1 MKNKKREVKNI
12 LKKLPSLQLL
22 RFLEPLALLLFMGV
36 FFYTVFSTLPNIVK
50 AIAIAGSLFASG
62 AIMARLTNSSNH
74 YGLVIIKGQYGFDLM
89 KNIAKQ
95 HPKIVNALADFGLS
109 FGFGALYAVYLFK
122 NNPKKLFVH
131 LALILILFAAAT
143 FTASAST
150 VSPIMLQAVGVLF
163 GLAGVGFASIVL
175 NAFAIA
181 TIPGTPAGVNFV
193 VPGVTVPWEA
203 IFAIALIAIVHE
215 TAHGVLFFIEKL
227 KVKNSGVLL
236 LGFLPIGAF
245 VEPDEKQFS
254 KHNIQGRRRI
264 LVAGSAS
271 NFYSVLV
278 LLPFSAIAF
287 ALVASMVSGV
297 LISSVA
303 AGSPSDGLL
312 QNGNVI
318 TGINGVSITNIDSLI
333 NALKNVAGSSNAI
346 SVQLLD
352 GRTIPINLDSEG
364 KMGIQIAP
372 YSSPANAIPYAI
384 ASFFAE
390 ILKWSVLLSLALS
403 VINLLPL
410 FITDGHHLIA
420 DEIKQLLPK
429 NPQLAKAAVNGL
441 AVLTLLVILFN
452 ALPLIK

>member
-1 MKNKKREVKNI
+1 
-12 LKKLPSLQLL
+12 
-22 RFLEPLALLLFMGV
+22 
-36 FFYTVFSTLPNIVK
+36 
-50 AIAIAGSLFASG
+50 
-62 AIMARLTNSSNH
+62 
-74 YGLVIIKGQYGFDLM
+74 DLM
-89 KNIAKQ
+89 KNIAKT

-109 FGFGALYAVYLFK
+109 FGFGAIYSFFLFRK
-122 NNPKKLFVH
+122 TPKKLLVH
-131 LALILILFAAAT
+131 LALILLLFAV
-143 FTASAST
+143 ASFST
-150 VSPIMLQAVGVLF
+150 SVPTNPLILQAVGVLF
-163 GLAGVGFASIVL
+163 GLAGIGFVSIAM
-175 NAFAIA
+175 NAFNIL
-181 TIPGTPAGVNFV
+181 TIPGTPAGVLPV

-245 VEPDEKQFS
+245 VEPDEKQFT
-254 KHNIQGRRRI
+254 KHGIEGRRRI

-271 NFYSVLV
+271 NFYTMLI

-287 ALVASMVSGV
+287 TLVASMVSGV

-303 AGSPSDGLL
+303 AGSPADGLL
-312 QNGNVI
+312 QPSDVI
-318 TGINGVSITNIDSLI
+318 TGINGVSTPNIDSLVKE
-333 NALKNVAGSSNAI
+333 LKNAASGMEQTI
-346 SVQLLD
+346 SLQLLD
-352 GRTIPINLDSEG
+352 GRIIPINLDSEG
-364 KMGIQIAP
+364 KMGIQISP
-372 YSSPANAIPYAI
+372 YSAPANAIPYAI

-420 DEIKQLLPK
+420 DEINQLLPK
-429 NPQLAKAAVNGL
+429 NPKLAKATTNGL
-441 AVLTLLVILFN
+441 AVLTLLIILLN